1 MTELFWA
8 ILTFAFVTSVT
19 PGPNNVMLTASG
31 ANFGLVRTI
40 PHIIGIAVGVV
51 VMIYCVGLGA
61 AQLLQRY
68 PALHEAMKLVGAAYL
83 LWLAWAIASAGR
95 PGEAG
100 RQAAR
105 PMSLLQAALFQWVNP
120 KAWIMLAGAL
130 PAFTTVG
137 GDLIRELGVIA
148 FAYIVTC
155 PPSGA
160 LWCGF
165 GMAISR
171 LLRTDRAWAWFNGAM
186 AALLVASIAMI
197 FV

>member
-1 MTELFWA
+1 MSELLLA
-8 ILTFAFVTSVT
+8 AMTFAFVTSVT
-19 PGPNNVMLTASG
+19 PGPNNVMLTAAG
-31 ANFGLVRTI
+31 ANFGFVRTI
-40 PHIIGIAVGVV
+40 PHIIGIALGVV

-68 PALHEAMKLVGAAYL
+68 PALHEAMKIVGAAYL
-83 LWLAWAIASAGR
+83 LWLAWAIARGGR
-95 PGEAG
+95 PGEAT
-100 RQAAR
+100 RAAR
-105 PMSLLQAALFQWVNP
+105 PMTLLEAALFQWVNP

-137 GDLIRELGVIA
+137 GNLINELGVIA
-148 FAYIVTC
+148 FAYVVTC

-165 GMAISR
+165 GMAIAR
-171 LLRTDRAWAWFNGAM
+171 LLRTDRAWAWFNGSM